1 MNFSSSRRK
10 ISFASAATIV
20 CLGVGLGAGLPA
32 IANASP
38 TMASASVQTST
49 TAAPTSTAD
58 LWAEA
63 QSAPAQSPV
72 DPVQVGSGV
81 TTFDLSQVGVG
92 LPPGSGNAGT
102 ISRAAD
108 YAPAGSAVAVIPA
121 ASGAAGLGGAT
132 FPIWIGTASASIFEV
147 IYVLPGTPTGTRT
160 INLLTDPVFK
170 KMADALDLAGPVYV
184 AGADRVTGIWSNVQG
199 AFTTQVFGSMDGTV
213 TVTFDGTPAAITSGT
228 STVLDVTA
236 PAHSAGLVDV
246 VVTCNG
252 LTAAPVG
259 YTYEDPIVPPT
270 PGPTPPVV
278 PAPKPAPVSPPVA
291 APKLPV
297 VSG

>member
-1 MNFSSSRRK
+1 M
-10 ISFASAATIV
+10 V
-20 CLGVGLGAGLPA
+20 
-32 IANASP
+32 
-38 TMASASVQTST
+38 
-49 TAAPTSTAD
+49 
-58 LWAEA
+58 
-63 QSAPAQSPV
+63 
-72 DPVQVGSGV
+72 
-81 TTFDLSQVGVG
+81 
-92 LPPGSGNAGT
+92 
-102 ISRAAD
+102 
-108 YAPAGSAVAVIPA
+108 
-121 ASGAAGLGGAT
+121 
-132 FPIWIGTASASIFEV
+132 
-147 IYVLPGTPTGTRT
+147 TGT
-160 INLLTDPVFK
+160 NFDPT
-170 KMADALDLAGPVYV
+170 AC
-184 AGADRVTGIWSNVQG
+184 
-199 AFTTQVFGSMDGTV
+199 